1 MNGGRDLE
9 EGWEREIGKEGWDMV
24 SLRYEDGVWG
34 AGQACKNV
42 RAKVLEDGQLKK
54 VVVCGLELYT
64 FTGHIKYLYRINTF
78 AMANPKMIVQ
88 IHAPTKPSTVF
99 LGDSLM
105 SWVRP
110 KAMPQM

>member
-1 MNGGRDLE
+1 MNGGRDFE
-9 EGWEREIGKEGWDMV
+9 EGWEREIGKEGWYMV

-34 AGQACKNV
+34 AGQACENV
-42 RAKVLEDGQLKK
+42 RSKVLEDSQLKK
-54 VVVCGLELYT
+54 IVLWARPHT

-99 LGDSLM
+99 LGESLM